1 LEPKDLLSNW
11 LAFGVD
17 WVASDD
23 DAPKVFH
30 FPQGL
35 FVSLKSLQKRY
46 KELQSIRY
54 CPFS

>member
-35 FVSLKSLQKRY
+35 FVFPQKSPETLQRA
-46 KELQSIRY
+46 SI
-54 CPFS
+54 